1 MALGM
6 HVKTAKGRVLLID
19 DDAEVRRI
27 VHLALT
33 KDGYDVVEATDGAE
47 AIEAIRTGDNPLL
60 TDVIICDVRMPQ
72 VNGIEAVAFFREQF
86 PSVPIIVLTGYPDTN
101 LATSFLK
108 QGVMEY
114 LVKPIEKE
122 KLIATV
128 NAMQHRSEKI
138 HENLQYVV

>member
-6 HVKTAKGRVLLID
+6 HVKDAKGRVLLID

-33 KDGYDVVEATDGAE
+33 KDGYDVVEAPSGAQ

-128 NAMQHRSEKI
+128 NAVQHRSAKR
-138 HENLQYVV
+138 HTDLQYVA